1 MLILEFVIAFGLLV
15 FLHEL
20 GHFLV
25 TRLFGIEVEEFGFGY
40 PPRLVKLFTWK
51 GTDITLNWIP
61 FGGFVRPKGE
71 NDPEIPDGL
80 GAANP
85 WKRLGVALAGP
96 LMNLMLGVII
106 FTIVF
111 MRLGMP
117 QSSVVKIV
125 DVNLDSPAEMAGILP
140 EDIILRV
147 NKTTIDSMTA
157 LADVVNAN
165 LGKEIVIEYQRNG
178 KQFETIA
185 IPRLNPPQGEGS
197 LGIVMGNPIVSMNI
211 IQAVPYAFQAVYEQG
226 RQLVLLPGRL
236 MQGEVQPEE
245 ARFVGP
251 VGIYSMYEQ
260 AREAD
265 VVATTEPETQQI
277 PAINTL
283 ALMGIITVALGLTN
297 LLPILPL
304 DGGRI
309 LFTLPEI
316 LFKKRVPVKY
326 ENFLSAVSFFIMIFL
341 MIYITTQDIINPIN
355 MP

>member
-96 LMNLMLGVII
+96 VMNLILGVVI

-111 MRLGMP
+111 MKLGMP

-125 DVNLDSPAEMAGILP
+125 DVNIDSPAEMAGILP

-147 NKTTIDSMTA
+147 NETTIDSMTA
-157 LADVVNAN
+157 LSDSVKAN
-165 LGKEIVIEYQRNG
+165 LGEEIVIEYDRSWPAVRDQCHTASQPSAGRRFSGNRHG
-178 KQFETIA
+178 ESHCQHERH
-185 IPRLNPPQGEGS
+185 PGCPLCLSSRLRARSPAGS
-197 LGIVMGNPIVSMNI
+197 SPW
-211 IQAVPYAFQAVYEQG
+211 
-226 RQLVLLPGRL
+226 
-236 MQGEVQPEE
+236 
-245 ARFVGP
+245 
-251 VGIYSMYEQ
+251 
-260 AREAD
+260 
-265 VVATTEPETQQI
+265 
-277 PAINTL
+277 
-283 ALMGIITVALGLTN
+283 
-297 LLPILPL
+297 
-304 DGGRI
+304 
-309 LFTLPEI
+309 
-316 LFKKRVPVKY
+316 
-326 ENFLSAVSFFIMIFL
+326 SA
-341 MIYITTQDIINPIN
+341 
-355 MP
+355 